1 MRKLLF
7 FVALGLAMAY
17 VALAVEVGEL
27 DLKTPLSITDT
38 EGGQVFNGY
47 GSTAASLSLSMS
59 SDSVKLT
66 PVSSYD
72 IWSGGVKYTQTVSQ
86 YKDLAAVANNT
97 MSYVYFDAS
106 GVLQN
111 STTPWTITAG
121 GAPIATVFK
130 SDGAYAIGRETHA
143 YDRDLEWHTWAH
155 QNFGAAYTS
164 GLTAT
169 FGNTSLSVTSGVIYD
184 EDLRF
189 DITTQLDSPRIFYRD
204 GAASMEFHPS
214 TKLPY
219 PTSDG
224 TRLAYDN
231 NTGAPTVV
239 DTNKYACVYLFAT
252 SDTAYPLYIV
262 AGQSMHSNIANARA
276 ESFPTITMSTAEWKL
291 LYRAIYKGGAAAP
304 TYQEVSDYRKTSISA
319 VNIATATDHASL
331 TNRSAAD
338 QHPQAAI
345 TGLTTADS
353 VQFAGL
359 GMTGDITQSAST
371 TTKLSGTVFVVD
383 GASGD
388 VSIGTDST
396 SAYST
401 LGDDQIIEAVGTGT
415 TYAGTTWSV
424 DGSVTGSWIYNLFT
438 DKTYAQSVDGYI
450 AYSPYYNIFR
460 LAVGGSAYFDLSAA
474 GTYTGGTSSTYQ
486 TITASNSTVARVQG
500 VVYGGVTPGSG
511 NNRYAELAVVNQASN
526 TDSGTSFL
534 TLQADDAVFSCI
546 WADNSDVLRI
556 GSNATYTTARALVGT
571 TGGTVVG
578 AQTSDMRLKRDIK
591 PLDFDINAVRAVTPI
606 SFVRVND
613 PDQRERIGFSAQE
626 LQGVIPQVVDDT
638 KEKIPGREEEG
649 GKLVIYEADLV
660 AVLWKAV
667 QELDERV
674 KKLEANKH

>member
-7 FVALGLAMAY
+7 FTALGLAMAY

-27 DLKTPLSITDT
+27 DLKTPLSITET
-38 EGGQVFNGY
+38 EGGKVFNGY

-72 IWSGGVKYTQTVSQ
+72 VWSGGVKYAQTVSL
-86 YKDLAAVANNT
+86 YKDLSAVADNT
-97 MSYVYFDAS
+97 MSFIYFDAN
-106 GVLQN
+106 GALQN

-130 SDGAYAIGRETHA
+130 SSGAYAIGRETHA
-143 YDRDLEWHTWAH
+143 YDRDLEWHSWAH

-169 FGNTSLSVTSGVIYD
+169 FGNTSLSVTSGAIYD

-204 GAASMEFHPS
+204 GASSMEFHPS

-231 NTGAPTVV
+231 NSGTPAAV
-239 DTNKYACVYLFAT
+239 DTNKYACVYLFAS
-252 SDTAYPLYIV
+252 SDIDYPLYIV
-262 AGQSMHSNIANARA
+262 AGQNMHTTIAAARA
-276 ESFPTITMSTAEWKL
+276 EAFPTITMSTAEWKL

-304 TYQEVSDYRKTSISA
+304 TYQEAADYRKTTISA

-331 TNRSAAD
+331 TNRSLAD

-359 GMTGDITQSAST
+359 GITGDITQSAST
-371 TTKLSGTVFVVD
+371 TTKLSGTTLVINS
-383 GASGD
+383 SGD

-396 SAYST
+396 ASYTSVS
-401 LGDDQIIEAVGTGT
+401 DDLIIEAAGTGT
-415 TYAGTTWSV
+415 TYAGTTWAV
-424 DGSVTGSWIYNLFT
+424 DGSVTGSWIYNTFA
-438 DKTYAQSVDGYI
+438 DKNFAQTGDGYI
-450 AYSPYYNIFR
+450 AYNPYYNIFR
-460 LAVGGSAYFDLSAA
+460 LAVGGLTYFDLSAS
-474 GTYTGGTSSTYQ
+474 GIYVGGTSSSYQ
-486 TITASNSTVARVQG
+486 TISSANSTISRVQG
-500 VVYGGVTPGSG
+500 VIYGGVTAGSG
-511 NNRYAELAVVNQASN
+511 NNRYAELAVVNQSSN
-526 TDSGTSFL
+526 TDSGTSFV
-534 TLQADDAVFSCI
+534 TVQQDDGDYSCL
-546 WADNSDVLRI
+546 WADNADQLRI
-556 GSNATYTTARALVGT
+556 GTSATYATARALVGT
-571 TGGTVVG
+571 TGGTIVG
-578 AQTSDMRLKRDIK
+578 TQTSDIRLKRDIK
-591 PLDFDINAVRAVTPI
+591 PLEYDINAVRAVTPI
-606 SFVRVND
+606 SFVLVND
-613 PDQRERIGFSAQE
+613 PDKRERIGFSAQE

-638 KEKIPGREEEG
+638 REKIVGREDESG
-649 GKLVIYEADLV
+649 RLVIHEADLV

-667 QELDERV
+667 QELDDRL
-674 KKLEANKH
+674 KKLEAKQE